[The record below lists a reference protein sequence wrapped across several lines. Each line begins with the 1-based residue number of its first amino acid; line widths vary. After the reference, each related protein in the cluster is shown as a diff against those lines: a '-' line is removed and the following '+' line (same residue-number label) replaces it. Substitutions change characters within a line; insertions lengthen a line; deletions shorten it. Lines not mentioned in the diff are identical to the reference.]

1 MEQLAWYV
9 NKQIVDGPSWMDLN
23 VTKILKMLCKKIQ
36 REYLYEFERGQDFLK
51 RGFMGK
57 TIQEIIGKLYNTNSL
72 NFCMAKE
79 TINGKDKQ
87 Q

>member
-1 MEQLAWYV
+1 
-9 NKQIVDGPSWMDLN
+9 MDLN

-57 TIQEIIGKLYNTNSL
+57 TIQEIIGKLYNTKSL

-79 TINGKDKQ
+79 TINVKDKQ